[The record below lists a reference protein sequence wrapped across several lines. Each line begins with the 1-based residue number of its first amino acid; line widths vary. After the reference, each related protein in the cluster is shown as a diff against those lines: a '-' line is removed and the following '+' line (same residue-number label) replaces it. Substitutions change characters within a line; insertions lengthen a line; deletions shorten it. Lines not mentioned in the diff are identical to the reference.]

1 MTFSAF
7 SIKMEVIITPD
18 FGELYQSHKKE
29 TMTEEKKYKILERIT
44 TGWVLIAA
52 DADELNKEDCD
63 RKLQEYVDSGQNPG
77 DLKAVL
83 QEDPRYP
90 TEKIDPGYIPGD
102 DL

>member
-1 MTFSAF
+1 
-7 SIKMEVIITPD
+7 MEVIITPD

-83 QEDPRYP
+83 QDDPRYP

>member
-1 MTFSAF
+1 MTISAF

-18 FGELYQSHKKE
+18 FGDLYQSHKKE
-29 TMTEEKKYKILERIT
+29 TMTDEKKYKILERVT

-52 DADELNKEDCD
+52 DADELSKAECNK
-63 RKLQEYVDSGQNPG
+63 KLQEYVDGGQNPG

-83 QEDPRYP
+83 QNDPRYP

-102 DL
+102 DI

>member
-1 MTFSAF
+1 MIS
-7 SIKMEVIITPD
+7 KCD
-18 FGELYQSHKKE
+18 KKL
-29 TMTEEKKYKILERIT
+29 K
-44 TGWVLIAA
+44 
-52 DADELNKEDCD
+52 D
-63 RKLQEYVDSGQNPG
+63 YVEGGQNPG

>member
-1 MTFSAF
+1 MTISAF

-18 FGELYQSHKKE
+18 FGDLYQSHKKR
-29 TMTEEKKYKILERIT
+29 TMADDKRWKILERVT
-44 TGWVLIAA
+44 SGWVLIAA
-52 DADELNKEDCD
+52 DADELTKSECD
-63 RKLQEYVDSGQNPG
+63 KKLKDYVEGGQNPG

-102 DL
+102 DI

>member
-1 MTFSAF
+1 
-7 SIKMEVIITPD
+7 MEVIITPD
-18 FGELYQSHKKE
+18 FGELYKSHKKR
-29 TMTEEKKYKILERIT
+29 TMADDKKYKILERIT

-52 DADELNKEDCD
+52 DADELSKEDCD
-63 RKLQEYVDSGQNPG
+63 RKLQEYVDGGQNPI